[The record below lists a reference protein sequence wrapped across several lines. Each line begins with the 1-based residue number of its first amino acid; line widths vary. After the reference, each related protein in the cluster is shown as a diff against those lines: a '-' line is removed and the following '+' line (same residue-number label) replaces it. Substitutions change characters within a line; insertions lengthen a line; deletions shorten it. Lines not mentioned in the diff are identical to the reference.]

1 MNKHN
6 LTANELMFIKVLLLA
21 QDDQVEYIKD
31 FLSLSRELT
40 GDIHKLLI
48 SLQTKGVIVKSCKIP
63 NSGETLDVHSLEFN
77 KTFLKQ
83 IYKSSFDMG
92 KELFDIYPMFVTIG
106 DSTFPLRTVSKK
118 FNTLEDMFKY
128 YAKSISYKEE
138 THNHIIELIKWA
150 KDNTNFLCFNI
161 SEFVISCKW
170 EEIEAL
176 KSGEGDTNY
185 NFNAIRQL

>member
-1 MNKHN
+1 MTWERN
-6 LTANELMFIKVLLLA
+6 
-21 QDDQVEYIKD
+21 Y
-31 FLSLSRELT
+31 
-40 GDIHKLLI
+40 LI
-48 SLQTKGVIVKSCKIP
+48 
-63 NSGETLDVHSLEFN
+63 F
-77 KTFLKQ
+77 
-83 IYKSSFDMG
+83 
-92 KELFDIYPMFVTIG
+92 YPMFVTIG

-161 SEFVISCKW
+161 SEFVISRKW

-176 KSGEGDTNY
+176 KSGEGDTNITLMLFANY
-185 NFNAIRQL
+185 DYRSPTY